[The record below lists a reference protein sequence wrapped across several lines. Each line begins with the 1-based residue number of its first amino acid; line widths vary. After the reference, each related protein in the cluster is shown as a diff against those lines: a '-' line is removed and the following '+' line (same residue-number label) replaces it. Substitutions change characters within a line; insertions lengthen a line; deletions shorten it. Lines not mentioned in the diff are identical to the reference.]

1 MLPKEK
7 INRINELAAKS
18 KSEGLTT
25 REQKE
30 QEELRKEYIA
40 AFREHFIA
48 QLECIEIV
56 DGDKST
62 FKN

>member
-7 INRINELAAKS
+7 IQRINELAAKS
-18 KSEGLTT
+18 KAEGLNP

-40 AFREHFIA
+40 AFRKHFIA
-48 QLECIEIV
+48 QLKCIEIV
-56 DGDKST
+56 DGDKDT